1 MLATPS
7 EGMLSLGIDINSGA
21 LGLIYPDEIDIT
33 ILKGCSLLKNSG
45 ARTFTNLFLFCRESQ

>member
-33 ILKGCSLLKNSG
+33 ILKGALC
-45 ARTFTNLFLFCRESQ
+45 